1 MSDGSRLS
9 RSTSSIEIFFA
20 HDTGNEPAADVIIFA
35 DRLKQDLEKNGF
47 SVQKVQEVMYY
58 EEDGGIPKIDQS
70 KYEAFLAV
78 TTNKHSC
85 TDSKFCQILQ

>member
-47 SVQKVQEVMYY
+47 SVQKVQELV
-58 EEDGGIPKIDQS
+58 DNGDIPGKICASSCSVANFLTLHLQRLMSQS
-70 KYEAFLAV
+70 L
-78 TTNKHSC
+78 KH
-85 TDSKFCQILQ
+85 F